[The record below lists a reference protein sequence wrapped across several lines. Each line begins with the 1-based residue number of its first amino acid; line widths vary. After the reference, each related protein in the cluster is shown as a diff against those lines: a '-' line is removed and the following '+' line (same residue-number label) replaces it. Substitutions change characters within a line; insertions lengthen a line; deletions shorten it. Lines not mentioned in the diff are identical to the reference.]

1 MSDLNVTYYTTIQE
15 VPGTLFEVLKC
26 QDTLYFTKEFL
37 LAFEQANPK
46 IEYCYLVLSQE
57 GNVVCLAILQRMSV
71 AIDNAQDHL
80 PFSERIARSLQC
92 YISARKVHTIVC
104 GNVFLSGNYGVIIK
118 EGVAQEPIYKK
129 IAQEIKKVHTKKKA
143 SVFFFKDFIDQELP
157 VVSEIEKHQFQP
169 FDVEPNMRLI
179 IRKEWIDF
187 DQYKTSLKSKYRVK
201 VNKADKKS
209 GPLTVRSFDAED
221 IEKHREELQQLY
233 CNITDRALFKAVDLE
248 IETYRLLKL
257 RFRESVLINTYWYE
271 DRMVGFATAFKAQ
284 NRIDAHFIGIDYNYN
299 KELSIYPRI
308 LNDYVRLGIEMK
320 AEEVNF
326 GRTSSEIKST
336 LGATPENLTCYVR
349 HRRTV
354 ANLLFKPLVRQIK
367 MKAYK
372 QHTPFKKHKKLIIK

>member
-1 MSDLNVTYYTTIQE
+1 MSELNVTYYKTIQE
-15 VPGTLFEVLKC
+15 IPDTVFTVLTC
-26 QDTLYFTKEFL
+26 QDTVYFERDFL
-37 LAFEQANPK
+37 NAFEQANPK
-46 IEYCYLVLSQE
+46 IEYCYLILSE
-57 GNVVCLAILQRMSV
+57 EDAIVGMAILQHMSV

-104 GNVFLSGNYGVIIK
+104 GNVFLSGNYGVILK
-118 EGVAQEPIYKK
+118 KGAQQEPIYKR

-143 SVFFFKDFIDQELP
+143 SVFFFKDFQDQDLP
-157 VVSEIEKHQFQP
+157 IVSEVEKHQFQP

-179 IRKEWIDF
+179 IPKSWTDF
-187 DQYKTSLKSKYRVK
+187 EQYKAVLKSKYRVK

-209 GPLTVRSFDAED
+209 ASLIVRSFEAED
-221 IEKHREELQQLY
+221 IDQYRDELQQLY
-233 CNITDRALFKAVDLE
+233 ENITDRALFKAVDLE

-257 RFRESVLINTYWYE
+257 RFRESVLMNTYWFE
-271 DRMVGFATAFKAQ
+271 NKMVGFATAFKAQ
-284 NRIDAHFIGIDYNYN
+284 NRIDAHFIGIDYDYN

-308 LNDYVRLGIEMK
+308 LNDYVRLGIEMN
-320 AEEVNF
+320 AEEINF

-336 LGATPENLTCYVR
+336 LGAIPENLTCYVR

-367 MKAYK
+367 MKTYK
-372 QHTPFKKHKKLIIK
+372 QHTPLKTQKAH